1 MAFAEKPK
9 KGKGAR
15 AEKVEISDAD
25 FQAFWDAVQER
36 VPYAGHVDTAGARGW
51 LTQVV
56 NDAPFGAHPVEWY
69 VRRLGNGNGPL
80 VGGSEIGILLSAE
93 RHLPAPFGKTPGILF
108 DEKMLRRYQPS
119 NIATRFG
126 SERESQVAD
135 AFLEQVVP
143 RGWARDTEGLSV
155 LEAYAKS
162 GGFKTLAYS
171 PDDLFLLPDKR
182 RFLIDYKTPYSGFV
196 PEKEP
201 FSYVAQLHQGKL
213 VLEDQCGLPV
223 DGMLLVYGEHPESM
237 GKPESLKLHYFQ
249 VDFDPQLAADIPVA
263 AQRFA
268 QALMENARPCV
279 LDPEAVEKLRS
290 LDVEYV
296 LLTAELKDL
305 QERADGIKAGMSK
318 IMESLSVT
326 DITGAREETLST
338 LAASFKTEKPDA
350 LISMIQDVIPEV
362 LEDAK
367 TLAAWQKKGTLDLTK
382 VQAYLEEQKVDLQ
395 PLMAPDTWDTGKIVK
410 DSRVVASGVLDDAM
424 AQGVVSRVI
433 SWRVPSGAE
442 EKVKS
447 LQLKNSKDDSTVMVY
462 ASHMVIEEATL
473 GDALQEDQFLEL
485 EEEVEVLQQESQ
497 ERLAQDEES
506 VSSASHSADLMD
518 A

>member
-1 MAFAEKPK
+1 MAFAEKAQETKVRDGKRQASK
-9 KGKGAR
+9 KI
-15 AEKVEISDAD
+15 KVSDGD
-25 FQAFWDAVQER
+25 FQTFWDAVQDR
-36 VPYAGHVDTAGARGW
+36 VPYARHLDATDARSW

-135 AFLEQVVP
+135 AFFEQVVP
-143 RGWARDTEGLSV
+143 RGWVRDTEGLAA
-155 LEAYAKS
+155 LEEHAKA
-162 GGFKTLAYS
+162 GGFQTLAYS
-171 PDDLFLLPDKR
+171 PDDLFLLPDQR
-182 RFLIDYKTPYSGFV
+182 RFLIDYKTPYSGLV

-213 VLEDQCGLPV
+213 VLEEQCGLPV

-237 GKPESLKLHYFQ
+237 AKPESLKLHYFQ
-249 VDFDPQLAADIPVA
+249 VDFDPQLAADIPFA
-263 AQRFA
+263 AERFT

-296 LLTAELKDL
+296 LLTAELKAL

-338 LAASFKTEKPDA
+338 LAASFKTEKPDV
-350 LISMIQDVIPEV
+350 LMSMIQDAIPEV
-362 LEDAK
+362 LEEAK
-367 TLAAWQKKGTLDLTK
+367 TLAAWQKKGTLDLVK

-410 DSRVVASGVLDDAM
+410 DPRVIASGVLDDAM

-433 SWRVPSGAE
+433 SWRVPGGAE
-442 EKVKS
+442 EKAKS
-447 LQLKNSKDDSTVMVY
+447 LQLKNAKEDSTAMGY
-462 ASHMVIEEATL
+462 ESHMVI
-473 GDALQEDQFLEL
+473 LQEDQFLEL
-485 EEEVEVLQQESQ
+485 EEEVEVLHQEIP
-497 ERLAQDEES
+497 AQDEES
-506 VSSASHSADLMD
+506 VSSVSHSVDLMD

>member
-9 KGKGAR
+9 KGKKGAR
-15 AEKVEISDAD
+15 PEKVEISDAD
-25 FQAFWDAVQER
+25 FQAFWDAVQDR
-36 VPYAGHVDTAGARGW
+36 VPYAGHVDAAGARGW

-155 LEAYAKS
+155 LEEYAKS

-182 RFLIDYKTPYSGFV
+182 RFL
-196 PEKEP
+196 
-201 FSYVAQLHQGKL
+201 
-213 VLEDQCGLPV
+213 V

>member
-15 AEKVEISDAD
+15 PEKVEISDDD
-25 FQAFWDAVQER
+25 FQTFWDAVQDR
-36 VPYAGHVDTAGARGW
+36 VPYAEHIDATNARNW

-93 RHLPAPFGKTPGILF
+93 RRLPAPFGKTPGILF
-108 DEKMLRRYQPS
+108 DEKMLQRYQPS

-126 SERESQVAD
+126 SKRESQVAS

-143 RGWARDTEGLSV
+143 RGWTRDTEGLAV
-155 LEAYAKS
+155 LEDYAKS

-201 FSYVAQLHQGKL
+201 FSYVAQLHQGKI
-213 VLEDQCGLPV
+213 VLEEQCGLQ
-223 DGMLLVYGEHPESM
+223 GEHHESIA
-237 GKPESLKLHYFQ
+237 KPESLKLHYFQ

-279 LDPEAVEKLRS
+279 LDTEAVEKLRS
-290 LDVEYV
+290 LDMEYV
-296 LLTAELKDL
+296 LLTAELKAL

-338 LAASFKTEKPDA
+338 LAASFKAEKPDA

-367 TLAAWQKKGTLDLTK
+367 TLAAWQKKGTLDLAK

-395 PLMAPDTWDTGKIVK
+395 PLTGPDTWDTGKIVK
-410 DSRVVASGVLDDAM
+410 DSRVIASGVLDDAM

-433 SWRVPSGAE
+433 SWRVPGGAE
-442 EKVKS
+442 EKAKS

-462 ASHMVIEEATL
+462 ASHTVIKEATL
-473 GDALQEDQFLEL
+473 GDTLQEDPFLEL
-485 EEEVEVLQQESQ
+485 EEDVEVLQQESQ

-506 VSSASHSADLMD
+506 VSSDSHPADLID